1 LTRVL
6 AEDLEDNQFSSLV
19 EFLRSRS
26 NGKFARH
33 GKRIEITGNT
43 NKRVKF
49 LLQKFLHANRLSE
62 YRVLDTTAALEIVR
76 IKPERDDKKM
86 KNRAPL
92 KHPVPYG
99 PPIPAR
105 SGQNSESNGKAN
117 PLRKRHDTG
126 RDTRTAMP
134 QPAFAESTP
143 RWYRNF
149 LRRYVVFRYSRI
161 SIFSGFE
168 IVAVRNIRY
177 RQEVV
182 AFCHAYRKKIP
193 KPYGDNPRSSANI
206 NKRTIPS
213 NQNSPPSPRYHG
225 DLCHLH
231 QL

>member
-99 PPIPAR
+99 PPIPCAIR
-105 SGQNSESNGKAN
+105 PELRVEWQGK
-117 PLRKRHDTG
+117 PPPKKT
-126 RDTRTAMP
+126 
-134 QPAFAESTP
+134 
-143 RWYRNF
+143 
-149 LRRYVVFRYSRI
+149 
-161 SIFSGFE
+161 
-168 IVAVRNIRY
+168 RY
-177 RQEVV
+177 RKG
-182 AFCHAYRKKIP
+182 H
-193 KPYGDNPRSSANI
+193 
-206 NKRTIPS
+206 
-213 NQNSPPSPRYHG
+213 
-225 DLCHLH
+225 
-231 QL
+231 